1 MSVLPIN
8 SKTLLFTAETA
19 KRWHVFP
26 HVSKM
31 LINKCTTFLA
41 KEMKTAEDVCKLML
55 DTKESCPDADPDL
68 LQELLR
74 MNAKNP
80 KTCPN
85 CKRGLAHCV
94 HGQHVTGLENPPVV
108 AKGVVVRPGLT
119 HSTPLAVEGL
129 QHYEYY
135 TTQYEYEPYEPYEVD
150 NFPKTGDP
158 RCFGL
163 RLTNNGGMSMVR

>member
-8 SKTLLFTAETA
+8 SKTFLFTAATA

-26 HVSKM
+26 NVSKM
-31 LINKCTTFLA
+31 LIDKCTTFLA
-41 KEMKTAEDVCKLML
+41 KEMKTAEDVFKLML
-55 DTKESCPDADPDL
+55 DTKESCPDADPDV

-108 AKGVVVRPGLT
+108 AKGVVVRP
-119 HSTPLAVEGL
+119 HSLHSVVTVEGL
-129 QHYEYY
+129 HH
-135 TTQYEYEPYEPYEVD
+135 EYEPLSYDLYESYEVD

-163 RLTNNGGMSMVR
+163 RFTDTGGMSRVR